1 VPMRWLARRS
11 RTATEEAQMGSGG
24 EGGGDGEW
32 EAQMVCPN
40 FFTTMVSLFQGNEN
54 VGLNN
59 QFPSACQNFV
69 GIGTCCMGC
78 STYGCANSVCVRT
91 CCCTTIA
98 RDEKITHMYIGICTS
113 LHLSRS
119 GFFPNDFFQIS
130 SVEIIST
137 EALQFRR

>member
-78 STYGCANSVCVRT
+78 TYGCANSVCVRT

-98 RDEKITHMYIGICTS
+98 RDEKITHMYIGICIS
-113 LHLSRS
+113 RLST
-119 GFFPNDFFQIS
+119 D
-130 SVEIIST
+130 
-137 EALQFRR
+137 ALRFRR